1 MELLASQASRAFVP
15 LDPRTKLALMFA
27 TCFTIFRVA
36 PLPLEAGVIVVIAL
50 LFVNERRFGAAL
62 GIALVFAA
70 LVSFDWYLV
79 PLLHGLFATVLL
91 AVIRCVRLF
100 MPLLLCGNLMMRST
114 TVSQFIAAMRKM
126 HVPAKL
132 VIPLSV
138 VFRFIPTIKEEWDS
152 IRAAMRFRGIEVSAV
167 RVVRSPLQ
175 TLEYALV
182 PLLMSTATIAN
193 ELAAASL
200 SRGLDSETRR
210 SSLTEVRLSAADC
223 LLLALCAL
231 FIVLSFAE
239 PSIGRWLSL
248 GQMG

>member
-1 MELLASQASRAFVP
+1 MELLASQASRAFIP

-27 TCFTIFRVA
+27 SCFAVFRVA
-36 PLPLEAGVIVVIAL
+36 PLPLETSVIVVMAL
-50 LFVNERRFGAAL
+50 LFVNERRFGYAL

-79 PLLHGLFATVLL
+79 PLLRGLFATILL
-91 AVIRCVRLF
+91 AIIRCARLF
-100 MPLLLCGNLMMRST
+100 MPLFLCGNLMMRST

-126 HVPAKL
+126 RVPAKL

-138 VFRFIPTIKEEWDS
+138 VFRFIPTIGEEWNS
-152 IRAAMRFRGIEVSAV
+152 IRAAMRFRGIEISAV

-200 SRGLDSETRR
+200 SRGLDSETERTC
-210 SSLTEVRLSAADC
+210 LVEVRLSVADY
-223 LLLALCAL
+223 LLLALCVL
-231 FIVLSFAE
+231 FIVLSFAG
-239 PSIGRWLSL
+239 PSISRWLSL
-248 GQMG
+248 G